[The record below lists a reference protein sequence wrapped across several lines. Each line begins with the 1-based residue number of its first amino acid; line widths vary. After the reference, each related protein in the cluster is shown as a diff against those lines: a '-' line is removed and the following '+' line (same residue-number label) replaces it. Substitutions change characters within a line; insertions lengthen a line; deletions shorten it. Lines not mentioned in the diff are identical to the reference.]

1 MYSMPGEVL
10 NGEPPG
16 LFGLNLYQLFAIV
29 GAVTVGSSLVGR
41 NIIGYLV
48 LGALAYFFA
57 KRVKGLYLAEYLYQ
71 YARWLVVSLVATQ
84 LQTGEADPDDLNP
97 SKLYLTRPREVRG
110 SVYILRRP
118 DSGETVTVRT

>member
-29 GAVTVGSSLVGR
+29 GAVTVGSSVVGR
-41 NIIGYLV
+41 NVIGYLV

-84 LQTGEADPDDLNP
+84 SGGADPNDLNP
-97 SKLYLTRPREVRG
+97 AKLYLTRPREVRG